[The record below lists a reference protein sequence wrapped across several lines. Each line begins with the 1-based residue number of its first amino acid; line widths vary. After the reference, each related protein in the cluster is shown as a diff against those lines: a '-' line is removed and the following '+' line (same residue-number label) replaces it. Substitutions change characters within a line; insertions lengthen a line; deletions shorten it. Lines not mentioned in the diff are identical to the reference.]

1 MSAAK
6 LDACESDGI
15 QRKGLDA
22 VSVDCTKSC
31 QSHSLGRRLA
41 IGLFVLGLVLPAA
54 ARSQQEPV
62 AQSSAN
68 SSSAPT
74 QAGDATSAQQGDSQS
89 LGSIRGKVVDQSGA
103 AISGARVALS
113 REGQAQE
120 LQTET
125 DDDGLFFFANLAPG
139 LLQLSFAS
147 EGLTGQVIYETLS
160 AAQSLTVPDVVLI
173 VATQVTEVHVGVT
186 PAEEA
191 QDEVK
196 LEEKQR
202 IFGLIPN
209 FFVTYD
215 PHPVPLS
222 YKLKFRLAWKSSVDP
237 FTLLAIGAVAGVE
250 QASNQWR
257 GYGQGAQGY
266 GKRYGASYGDVFGGT
281 FIGGAVLPSL
291 LKQDPRYFYRG
302 SGSKKSRIL
311 HAFASSVMCRGD
323 NGKIEPN
330 YSNIGGAFA
339 AGGLANLYA
348 PPGNRNGARLVVSTA
363 LIRLGET
370 AVAGVFQEFFIRKVT
385 PSSRNNTPTQP

>member
-1 MSAAK
+1 M
-6 LDACESDGI
+6 
-15 QRKGLDA
+15 
-22 VSVDCTKSC
+22 
-31 QSHSLGRRLA
+31 
-41 IGLFVLGLVLPAA
+41 
-54 ARSQQEPV
+54 
-62 AQSSAN
+62 
-68 SSSAPT
+68 
-74 QAGDATSAQQGDSQS
+74 
-89 LGSIRGKVVDQSGA
+89 
-103 AISGARVALS
+103 ALS

-250 QASNQWR
+250 QAGNQWR